1 MISRLQGKILSRDA
15 ACVEVETSGGV
26 VYEVEVPITVLQ
38 GLPSP
43 GGSVELRTL
52 QIVTENSIALYG
64 FSNAHERLLFQR
76 LLTATGVGAKLAL
89 AMMSTYS
96 AERLARAL
104 VEKDSTALQQVS
116 GIGKKKAEKIAL
128 DLADKVADLAIVTP
142 VVDGVTGG
150 TQDAVQALVN
160 LGYSFSVADT
170 AVRSVLEEDGVPDST
185 EELVRRAL
193 SAT

>member
-1 MISRLQGKILSRDA
+1 MISRLQGKLLSRDA

-52 QIVTENSIALYG
+52 QVVTESSIALYG
-64 FSNAHERLLFQR
+64 FSNAHERLLFQK

-150 TQDAVQALVN
+150 AQDAVQALVN

-170 AVRSVLEEDGVPDST
+170 AVRAVLEDGVPDST

>member
-1 MISRLQGKILSRDA
+1 MISRLQGKLLSRDA

-150 TQDAVQALVN
+150 AQGAVQALVN

-170 AVRSVLEEDGVPDST
+170 AVRAVLEEDGVPDST

>member
-142 VVDGVTGG
+142 VMDGVTGG
-150 TQDAVQALVN
+150 ARGAVQALVN

-170 AVRSVLEEDGVPDST
+170 AVRAVLEDGVPDST

>member
-1 MISRLQGKILSRDA
+1 MISRLQGKLLSRDA

-52 QIVTENSIALYG
+52 QVVTESSIALYG
-64 FSNAHERLLFQR
+64 FSSAHERLLFQR

-96 AERLARAL
+96 VERLARAL

-150 TQDAVQALVN
+150 AQDAVQALVN

-170 AVRSVLEEDGVPDST
+170 AVRAVLEDEVPDST

>member
-1 MISRLQGKILSRDA
+1 MISRLQGKLLSRDA
-15 ACVEVETSGGV
+15 TCVEVETSGGV

-52 QIVTENSIALYG
+52 QVVTENSIALYG
-64 FSNAHERLLFQR
+64 FSNAHERLLFQK

-96 AERLARAL
+96 AERLVRAL

-142 VVDGVTGG
+142 VADGVTGG
-150 TQDAVQALVN
+150 AQDAVQALVN

-170 AVRSVLEEDGVPDST
+170 AVRAVLEDEVPDST

>member
-1 MISRLQGKILSRDA
+1 MISRLQGKLLSRDA

-52 QIVTENSIALYG
+52 QVVTESSIALYG
-64 FSNAHERLLFQR
+64 CSSAHERLLFQR

-96 AERLARAL
+96 VERLARAL

-116 GIGKKKAEKIAL
+116 GIGKKKAETIAL

-142 VVDGVTGG
+142 VVDGVTGVA
-150 TQDAVQALVN
+150 QDAVQALVN

-170 AVRSVLEEDGVPDST
+170 AVRAVLEDGIPDST

>member
-52 QIVTENSIALYG
+52 QVVTENSIALYG

-150 TQDAVQALVN
+150 AQDAVQALVN

-170 AVRSVLEEDGVPDST
+170 AVGAVLEDGVPDST

>member
-1 MISRLQGKILSRDA
+1 MISRLQGKLLSRDA

-38 GLPSP
+38 RLPSP

-52 QIVTENSIALYG
+52 QVVTENSIALYG

-142 VVDGVTGG
+142 VMDGVTGG
-150 TQDAVQALVN
+150 ARGAVQALVN

-170 AVRSVLEEDGVPDST
+170 AVRAVLEEDGVPDST

>member
-52 QIVTENSIALYG
+52 QVVTENSIALYG

-142 VVDGVTGG
+142 AVDGVTGG
-150 TQDAVQALVN
+150 AQDAVQALVN

-170 AVRSVLEEDGVPDST
+170 AVRAVLEDEVPDST

>member
-43 GGSVELRTL
+43 GGSVELRTI
-52 QIVTENSIALYG
+52 QVVTENSIALYG

-76 LLTATGVGAKLAL
+76 LLPATGVGAKLAL

-150 TQDAVQALVN
+150 AQDAVQALVN

-170 AVRSVLEEDGVPDST
+170 AVRAVLEDGVPDST

>member
-1 MISRLQGKILSRDA
+1 MISRLQGKLLSRDA

-142 VVDGVTGG
+142 VVDGATGG
-150 TQDAVQALVN
+150 AQDAVQALVN

-170 AVRSVLEEDGVPDST
+170 AVRAVLEDEVPDST

>member
-52 QIVTENSIALYG
+52 QVVTENSIALYG

-128 DLADKVADLAIVTP
+128 DLADKVTDLAIVTP

-150 TQDAVQALVN
+150 AQGAVQALVN

-170 AVRSVLEEDGVPDST
+170 AVRAVLEEDGVPDST

>member
-43 GGSVELRTL
+43 GGSVELRIL

-142 VVDGVTGG
+142 VMDGVTGG
-150 TQDAVQALVN
+150 ARGAVQALVN

-170 AVRSVLEEDGVPDST
+170 AVRAVLEEDGVPDST

>member
-1 MISRLQGKILSRDA
+1 MISRLQGKLLSRDE

-26 VYEVEVPITVLQ
+26 VYEMEVPITVLQ

-52 QIVTENSIALYG
+52 QVVTESSIALYG
-64 FSNAHERLLFQR
+64 FSSAHERLLFQR

-96 AERLARAL
+96 VERLARAL

-150 TQDAVQALVN
+150 AQDAVQALVN

-170 AVRSVLEEDGVPDST
+170 AVRAVLEDGIPDST

>member
-1 MISRLQGKILSRDA
+1 MISRLQGKLLSRDA

-142 VVDGVTGG
+142 VLDGVTGG
-150 TQDAVQALVN
+150 ARGAVQALVN

-170 AVRSVLEEDGVPDST
+170 AVRAVLEEDGVPDST

>member
-1 MISRLQGKILSRDA
+1 MISRLQGKLLSRDA

-128 DLADKVADLAIVTP
+128 DLADKVADLAIVIP
-142 VVDGVTGG
+142 VMDGVTGG
-150 TQDAVQALVN
+150 ARGAVQALVN

-170 AVRSVLEEDGVPDST
+170 AVRAVLEEDGVPDST

>member
-1 MISRLQGKILSRDA
+1 MISRLQGKLLSRDA

-150 TQDAVQALVN
+150 AQDAVQALVN

-170 AVRSVLEEDGVPDST
+170 AVRAVLEEDGVPDST

>member
-1 MISRLQGKILSRDA
+1 MISRLQGKLLSRDD
-15 ACVEVETSGGV
+15 ACVEVGTSGGV
-26 VYEVEVPITVLQ
+26 VYEVEVPITVFQ
-38 GLPSP
+38 GRPSL
-43 GGSVELRTL
+43 GGSVELRTFQL
-52 QIVTENSIALYG
+52 VTESSIALYG
-64 FSNAHERLLFQR
+64 FSSAEERLLFQR

-96 AERLARAL
+96 AERLVRAL

-142 VVDGVTGG
+142 VADGVTGG
-150 TQDAVQALVN
+150 AQDAVQALVN
-160 LGYSFSVADT
+160 LGYSFSVADS
-170 AVRSVLEEDGVPDST
+170 AVRTVLEDGPQDST

>member
-52 QIVTENSIALYG
+52 QVVTENSIALYG

-76 LLTATGVGAKLAL
+76 LLTATGVGGKLAL

-104 VEKDSTALQQVS
+104 VEKDYTALQQVS

-150 TQDAVQALVN
+150 AQDAVQALVN

-170 AVRSVLEEDGVPDST
+170 AVRAVLEDEVPDST